1 MSLQNLCKDNK
12 TAAPVYFDISK
23 EDIVIVRSYV
33 HRFRLNILTITY
45 VTAELS

>member
-1 MSLQNLCKDNK
+1 MSLQNFCKDNK

-33 HRFRLNILTITY
+33 HHLNILTIRY